1 MKKFI
6 SGKVYLSKF
15 MKKEI
20 VLAAIN
26 AEEMDEHTA
35 GILLETKTP
44 DGVCEVAWCEPNPI
58 NTPVFVENIDQ
69 SRLTFPIT
77 KSAIFKKRT
86 LSITVWECIRGD
98 Q

>member
-1 MKKFI
+1 MKYKA
-6 SGKVYLSKF
+6 GQVYLSKF

-20 VLAAIN
+20 VLAAVN

-35 GILLETKTP
+35 NILRATKTP
-44 DGVCEVAWCEPNPI
+44 DDVCEVAWCEPNPY
-58 NTPVFVENIDQ
+58 TSMSAENIDQ

>member
-1 MKKFI
+1 MKYKA
-6 SGKVYLSKF
+6 GQVYLSKF
-15 MKKEI
+15 MKKEVI
-20 VLAAIN
+20 LAAIN

-44 DGVCEVAWCEPNPI
+44 DGVCEVAWCEPNPYTI
-58 NTPVFVENIDQ
+58 LVFDENIDE
-69 SRLTFPIT
+69 SKFHTKRATFQ
-77 KSAIFKKRT
+77 KRT